1 MARDRKTA
9 PPEARPQWPNINKK
23 FFINNSDYPKAYGYW
38 RGEFNGRTSPVEAAR
53 QFLAGEKALREVV
66 ARMEVLSTKAAA
78 RGPLAFGG
86 HETEPIKLAGGEP
99 VAQSILPI
107 HGERGTRTLCGLPT
121 HRCRAPHFPEPD
133 TVYCGAYR
141 DQGGDTA
148 PSDQEGETRD
158 LASAAGRKHGGR
170 GTDGGRRAGAN
181 GRLQSHLVK
190 ARSYSES
197 KSLWRPPEYTDNM
210 VKSRVWKASGY
221 VDAVDGTLESVPQ
234 RLATSEDEFDR
245 MSVRELLTRSL
256 SVEPPTGTVQS
267 RMMPSRDCLRSSAS
281 RRSTPA
287 WARATRTHSTIIGDP
302 KARRTCI
309 VKPVTAKEEMDTW
322 VKLPDNWMTRIP
334 NLGRVKDPF
343 CHHLC
348 SEPLYCY
355 NLDHARHGREPHMIS
370 SLGVYRGGPV
380 YNVKATNAIKM

>member
-66 ARMEVLSTKAAA
+66 ARMDVLSTKAAA
-78 RGPLAFGG
+78 RGPLSFVG
-86 HETEPIKLAGGEP
+86 HETEPIKLVGGEP

-121 HRCRAPHFPEPD
+121 HRYRTPHFPEPD

-141 DQGGDTA
+141 DQGGDAA
-148 PSDQEGETRD
+148 PAKHEGETRD
-158 LASAAGRKHGGR
+158 LARAAGRKHGRR
-170 GTDGGRRAGAN
+170 GTDGGRRTGAK

-190 ARSYSES
+190 PRSYSVSE
-197 KSLWRPPEYTDNM
+197 SLWLPPEYTDTM
-210 VKSRVWKASGY
+210 VQSRVWKASGY
-221 VDAVDGTLESVPQ
+221 ADAMDSTLELVPQ

-245 MSVRELLTRSL
+245 MSVRELLTRSR
-256 SVEPPTGTVQS
+256 SVEPHTATVQS
-267 RMMPSRDCLRSSAS
+267 RIMPSRDCLRSSAS
-281 RRSTPA
+281 RQSTPT
-287 WARATRTHSTIIGDP
+287 WARATRRHSTIIGDP

-309 VKPVTAKEEMDTW
+309 IKPVTPKEEVDTW
-322 VKLPDNWMTRIP
+322 VKLPDNWMAKVP
-334 NLGRVKDPF
+334 NLGRVTDPF